1 MRRRGFVLVVVVFF
15 TVLLFSGIATF
26 LRRSTLDAAI
36 VRNRDFTQRAEALAR
51 GGVRLGIVLLQQD
64 RLEEEADRIPKAET
78 ASDLWALAQQIL
90 EITTEDGGT
99 LRIAIEDGRSR
110 INLNALVPKGE
121 QDDDGALEKSRA
133 WLALFFAKIVEEM
146 PGRPEEKPYEPEDL
160 AANLIDYLD
169 EDEVTARGE
178 PEDAWYQEQDP
189 PYRTSAYGALLSVDE
204 LALVRGFDAALVDAV
219 RPYVTVFP
227 LKGAAVLNPNTAP
240 TWVLASV
247 AAEELE
253 LRLVGEED
261 VQQLDKVRSENAV
274 CEASAGKCLA
284 LDESLGASKKFF
296 PSLEGL
302 RSDVFRIEAQARYGD
317 VRRVVEAVVDRKNPA
332 QPVLLDWRVR

>member
-36 VRNRDFTQRAEALAR
+36 VRNRDLTQRAEALAR

-78 ASDLWALAQQIL
+78 ASDLWALAQEL
-90 EITTEDGGT
+90 EVTTEDGGT
-99 LRIAIEDGRSR
+99 LRLAIEDGRAR

-121 QDDDGALEKSRA
+121 QDADGAVDKARA
-133 WLALFFAKIVEEM
+133 WLELFFAKIVEEM
-146 PGRPEEKPYEPEDL
+146 PGRPEQKPYEPADL

-169 EDEVTARGE
+169 EDEVTQRGE

-189 PYRTSAYGALLSVDE
+189 PYRTSPYGALLSVDE
-204 LALVRGFDAALVDAV
+204 LALVRGFDAELLEAV

-227 LKGAAVLNPNTAP
+227 LKGSAVVNPNTAP
-240 TWVLASV
+240 TWVLASL
-247 AAEELE
+247 AAEDLE
-253 LRLVGEED
+253 MRLVGEED

>member
-36 VRNRDFTQRAEALAR
+36 VRNRDFTERAEALAR

-78 ASDLWALAQQIL
+78 ASDLWALAREL
-90 EITTEDGGT
+90 EVTTEDGGT
-99 LRIAIEDGRSR
+99 LRLSIEDGRSR
-110 INLNALVPKGE
+110 INLNALVPKGQ
-121 QDDDGALEKSRA
+121 QDDEGALDKARA

-160 AANLIDYLD
+160 AASLIDYLD
-169 EDEVTARGE
+169 EDDVTLRGE
-178 PEDAWYQEQDP
+178 PEDGWYQEQDP
-189 PYRTSAYGALLSVDE
+189 PYRTSAYGALLSVEE
-204 LALVRGFDAALVDAV
+204 LALVRGFDAPLLEAV

-227 LKGAAVLNPNTAP
+227 LKGSPVVNPNTAP
-240 TWVLASV
+240 TWVLATL

-253 LRLVGEED
+253 MRLVGEED

-284 LDESLGASKKFF
+284 LDESLGAAKKFY

>member
-36 VRNRDFTQRAEALAR
+36 VRNRDFTERAEALAR

-78 ASDLWALAQQIL
+78 ASDLWALAQEL
-90 EITTEDGGT
+90 EVTTEDGGT
-99 LRIAIEDGRSR
+99 LRLSIEDGRSR
-110 INLNALVPKGE
+110 INLNALVPKGQ
-121 QDDDGALEKSRA
+121 QDIQGALDKARA

-146 PGRPEEKPYEPEDL
+146 PGRPEQKPYEPEDL
-160 AANLIDYLD
+160 AASLIDYLD
-169 EDEVTARGE
+169 EDDVTLRGE

-189 PYRTSAYGALLSVDE
+189 PYHTSPYGALLSVDE
-204 LALVRGFDAALVDAV
+204 LALVRGFDAALLEAV

-227 LKGAAVLNPNTAP
+227 LKGAAVVNPNTAP
-240 TWVLASV
+240 TWVLASL
-247 AAEELE
+247 APDDLE
-253 LRLVGEED
+253 MRLVSEED
-261 VQQLDKVRSENAV
+261 VQQLDKRRSENAV

-284 LDESLGASKKFF
+284 LGELFDASTKYY

-317 VRRVVEAVVDRKNPA
+317 VRRVVEAVVDRRNPA

>member
-1 MRRRGFVLVVVVFF
+1 VLVVVVFF

-36 VRNRDFTQRAEALAR
+36 VRNRDLTQRAEALAR

-78 ASDLWALAQQIL
+78 ASDLWALAQEL
-90 EITTEDGGT
+90 EVTTEDGGT
-99 LRIAIEDGRSR
+99 LRLAIEDGRAR
-110 INLNALVPKGE
+110 INLNALIPKGQ
-121 QDDDGALEKSRA
+121 QDTQGAVDKARA

-146 PGRPEEKPYEPEDL
+146 PARPEQKPYEPADL

-169 EDEVTARGE
+169 EDEVTPRGE

-189 PYRTSAYGALLSVDE
+189 PYRTSPYGALLSVDE
-204 LALVRGFDAALVDAV
+204 LALVRGFDAELLEAV

-227 LKGAAVLNPNTAP
+227 LNGAAVVNPNTAP
-240 TWVLASV
+240 TWVLATLASG
-247 AAEELE
+247 ELE
-253 LRLVGEED
+253 MQLVGEED
-261 VQQLDKVRSENAV
+261 VQRLDKLRSENAL
-274 CEASAGKCLA
+274 CEASAGKCVSVN
-284 LDESLGASKKFF
+284 ESLGESNGYF

-317 VRRVVEAVVDRKNPA
+317 VRRVVEAVVDRRNPA